1 MKRVVKVVGKVSS
14 IAWML
19 AELGAGTG
27 MVLLGLRQIS
37 IVVDEHD
44 FLKPW

>member
-1 MKRVVKVVGKVSS
+1 MKRVVKIVGKASS

-37 IVVDEHD
+37 IVVDEYD